1 MEGKGGQEPGI
12 RQGSQTV
19 TYQVENRGQ
28 SLGTNKSFSHS
39 LYKHSLNLSRV
50 SGTLLGTV
58 GGGGAIQMCKTRFL
72 PWGEDPRKQ
81 IIPSP

>member
-58 GGGGAIQMCKTRFL
+58 GGGGPYRCARHAFY
-72 PWGEDPRKQ
+72 PGEK
-81 IIPSP
+81 IHVNK